1 MDVAKTLVRC
11 VMRAFYSTQENLVID
26 ALIMHS
32 ALRDDDLA
40 YLMKMNLKD
49 LHKLCAALRDSR
61 FLVVH
66 SRPEMQEGKTRPVS
80 RTYYYID
87 YRQTIDAIKWRV
99 HKTDKDMQVF
109 EVHFHEVG

>member
-32 ALRDDDLA
+32 CLRDDDLA

-49 LHKLCAALRDSR
+49 LHKLCASLRDSR
-61 FLVVH
+61 FLVVF

-80 RTYYYID
+80 RTYYFID
-87 YRQTIDAIKWRV
+87 YRQTIDAEARM
-99 HKTDKDMQVF
+99 HN
-109 EVHFHEVG
+109 